1 MFLGH
6 FILIDI
12 VILCYFLI
20 ENITFCISCKMVYSE
35 KTRIWLLIKKSLPQL
50 NKANINPIEFLI
62 WTQGKNIRE
71 VRNRILIIQS
81 TIASEDSWIGKKD
94 DRENN
99 SKLFP
104 LMNNME
110 EEDDFNLGECDTDDI
125 IEKVF
130 LAR

>member
-1 MFLGH
+1 MQ
-6 FILIDI
+6 
-12 VILCYFLI
+12 
-20 ENITFCISCKMVYSE
+20 NITFSISCKMVYSE

-81 TIASEDSWIGKKD
+81 TIASEDSWIGKKGD
-94 DRENN
+94 SENN

-104 LMNNME
+104 LKNKKKE
-110 EEDDFNLGECDTDDI
+110 KEDDF
-125 IEKVF
+125 
-130 LAR
+130 

>member
-1 MFLGH
+1 MFLGP

-20 ENITFCISCKMVYSE
+20 EMQNITFCISCKMVYSE

-71 VRNRILIIQS
+71 VRNRILIIQN

-94 DRENN
+94 NSENN
-99 SKLFP
+99 PKLFP
-104 LMNNME
+104 LKNKKE
-110 EEDDFNLGECDTDDI
+110 EDDDFNLGDTDDI